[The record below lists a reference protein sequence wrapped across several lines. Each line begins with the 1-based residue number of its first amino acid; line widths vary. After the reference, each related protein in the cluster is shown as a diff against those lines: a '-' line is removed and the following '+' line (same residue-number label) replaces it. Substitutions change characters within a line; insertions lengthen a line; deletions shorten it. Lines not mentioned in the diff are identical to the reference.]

1 MATVTLP
8 RQRSSHG
15 WGNAYSPETQSC
27 EPVAWGVSSK
37 PFRYEPITK
46 RLGEP
51 TVSQTFP
58 VGGPRSVTISS
69 SDSLMPK
76 PRPHTQIRA
85 PVTRVYSAFS
95 HVLWLR
101 KSMAP
106 HRVCVTAFPSCSGD
120 GALSRGH
127 VCQLFLLELRVRQ
140 IVWRV
145 GAAVVRR
152 GAPESPHLLTS
163 PVQITRRV
171 PNRTT
176 VRVGQGSV
184 AAPA

>member
-51 TVSQTFP
+51 TVSQTFR

-106 HRVCVTAFPSCSGD
+106 HRVCVTAFLSCSGD
-120 GALSRGH
+120 GAPSRGH
-127 VCQLFLLELRVRQ
+127 VCQQNHRSCRSGFRSRPSLANARVVELCP
-140 IVWRV
+140 
-145 GAAVVRR
+145 AL
-152 GAPESPHLLTS
+152 PHF
-163 PVQITRRV
+163 
-171 PNRTT
+171 T
-176 VRVGQGSV
+176 VYIIQ
-184 AAPA
+184 